1 MGGGELG
8 VGFTGAAEDNG
19 QNGRRMTSE
28 REKED
33 TTLSYIFVGDVG
45 ELDREAG
52 ELMLIKYPRSM
63 RALFLHVVSSEPDPP
78 LPQDILINGLPVLHF
93 RTYVQVGGWVGGCVL
108 ASRCRCRCRCRF
120 LHGCRHRC
128 HYVCNCAIV
137 AVDADADGGCDD
149 DPHYVVV

>member
-1 MGGGELG
+1 
-8 VGFTGAAEDNG
+8 
-19 QNGRRMTSE
+19 MTSE
-28 REKED
+28 KDKED

-93 RTYVQVGGWVGGCVL
+93 RTYVQVGACARVAPRCRCPCRCHCRWP
-108 ASRCRCRCRCRF
+108 CRCRCCRRCF
-120 LHGCRHRC
+120 SGC
-128 HYVCNCAIV
+128 
-137 AVDADADGGCDD
+137 
-149 DPHYVVV
+149 